1 MPDNKNPLAQ
11 LPSFQEVLERASKNP
26 AASRV
31 LESANQLRERVDEL
45 SKKIR
50 GIDVLEEKVASLEK
64 RVAAIEKRSRR
75 AAKPKPEAS
84 AGTGPTAG

>member
-1 MPDNKNPLAQ
+1 MPETKNPLNQ
-11 LPSFQEVLERASKNP
+11 LSSTIEWASKNP
-26 AASRV
+26 AASRL
-31 LESANQLRERVDEL
+31 LEGANQLRERVDDL

-75 AAKPKPEAS
+75 AAKPKPESS
-84 AGTGPTAG
+84 AGPGPTAG